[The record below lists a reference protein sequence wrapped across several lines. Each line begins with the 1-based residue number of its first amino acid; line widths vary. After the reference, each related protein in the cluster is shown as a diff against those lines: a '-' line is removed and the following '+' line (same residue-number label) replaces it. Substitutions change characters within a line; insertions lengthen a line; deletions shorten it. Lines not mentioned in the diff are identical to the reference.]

1 MIVLTII
8 EEMERCDREAKRGI
22 LATIIHVKG
31 STYQKE
37 GAKCFKAEDGKLI
50 GLLSGGCVESDII
63 EHGSQVFETGIPKK
77 IHYDFRDEGDQI
89 WGLGVGCNGALD
101 IFIEVYDPIAHP
113 QKSKYMKSIFT
124 ANHSFAI
131 ATVTKAKEESRLGEK
146 WIVKKE
152 QEEVFAESL
161 DRPDNVKKRK
171 PMLAVMDH
179 ETEVFLDY
187 IHPVPELLIFGA
199 GPDAL
204 PLVRTVKNFGWT
216 VKVADHRPGF
226 ITQENF
232 PLADERIR
240 CRQGEPPDISL
251 HKNSY
256 AIVMSHHFEQD
267 QVVLDFLLQSDV
279 RYIGVLGPSKRT
291 KQLLKPILDHH
302 SAQSLRLDR
311 IYSPAGIDIGA
322 RSPEEIAL
330 SMAAEL
336 INIYRSGNGIHLK
349 ETKGQSLI
357 SEHSEE
363 MKVHVL
369 AT

>member
-1 MIVLTII
+1 MLTII
-8 EEMERCDREAKRGI
+8 DEMERCSRESKRGI
-22 LATIIHVKG
+22 VATIIHVKG

-63 EHGSQVFETGIPKK
+63 EHGEMVLATGVPKI

-89 WGLGVGCNGALD
+89 WGLGVGCNGAID
-101 IFIEVYDPIAHP
+101 ILIELYDPAGHP
-113 QKSKYMKSIFT
+113 ENSDYMKQIFT
-124 ANHSFAI
+124 ASHPFTI

-146 WIVKKE
+146 WIVKNEKE
-152 QEEVFAESL
+152 EIFYHSL
-161 DRPDNVKKRK
+161 ALPDNAKKRK
-171 PMLAVMDH
+171 PMLTVIDH

-187 IHPVPELLIFGA
+187 IHPVPELFVFGA

-204 PLVRTVKNFGWT
+204 PLVRTVKNLGWT

-226 ITQENF
+226 ITEENF
-232 PLADERIR
+232 PMADERIR
-240 CRQGEPPDISL
+240 CRQGEAPDVSV
-251 HKNSY
+251 HQNSY

-279 RYIGVLGPSKRT
+279 CYIGVLGPSKRT
-291 KQLLKPILDHH
+291 KQLLKPILAQH
-302 SAQSLRLDR
+302 SVHSLRLDR
-311 IYSPAGIDIGA
+311 LYSPVGIDIGA
-322 RSPEEIAL
+322 KSPEEIAL

-349 ETKGQSLI
+349 ETKGESLI
-357 SEHSEE
+357 SGHSEE